1 MRRLVKLRDTCRDS
15 VEGFSSNRAED
26 TVSQERGIRIN
37 DRAIVVS
44 AVERVEKPVR
54 LYSMVS
60 VRATAKM
67 KPALCFIVYA
77 HAYAPTTFLFV
88 ETNTFWQD
96 SIIDLHDRCLPSYRV
111 IVPLC
116 QR

>member
-1 MRRLVKLRDTCRDS
+1 M
-15 VEGFSSNRAED
+15 
-26 TVSQERGIRIN
+26 VSQEQRIRIN

-54 LYSMVS
+54 LYSMAF
-60 VRATAKM
+60 VRATAKIE
-67 KPALCFIVYA
+67 PALCFIVYA
-77 HAYAPTTFLFV
+77 HAYTPTSVLFV

-96 SIIDLHDRCLPSYRV
+96 SIIDLHNRCLLSYRM
-111 IVPLC
+111 IVHLC